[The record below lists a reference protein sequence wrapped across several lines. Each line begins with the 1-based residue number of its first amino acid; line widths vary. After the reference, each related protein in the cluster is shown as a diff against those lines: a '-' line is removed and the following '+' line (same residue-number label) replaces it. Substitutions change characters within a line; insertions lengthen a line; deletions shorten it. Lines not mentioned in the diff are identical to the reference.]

1 VEEPAPAFDLDE
13 PAAHAPEPP
22 VSADH
27 EVYAPAMSG
36 GPARA
41 EGADMA
47 ALLREL
53 SSLGGGFDDAPAASE
68 KVVTRPV
75 DASTLEAKP
84 TKKKK
89 GFFGR

>member
-1 VEEPAPAFDLDE
+1 MVEEPVEPPAAEPTEPAPAE
-13 PAAHAPEPP
+13 
-22 VSADH
+22 H
-27 EVYAPAMSG
+27 EVYEPALSG

-53 SSLGGGFDDAPAASE
+53 SSLGGGFDDAPAPTGQ
-68 KVVTRPV
+68 VVTRPV